1 MIIETLLSKRDQLP
15 LELAIIEP
23 EGERVSV
30 LFS

>member
-1 MIIETLLSKRDQLP
+1 MIIETLLSKRDQSP

-23 EGERVSV
+23 EGRLSV